1 MHFGT
6 EKQNGR
12 RTQAA
17 PGAVE
22 TVFTP
27 ALDIHETAKALIVEA
42 DLPGVKS
49 DNLRVNVKDNVL
61 EIYGKAAWPLSEGS
75 QLLYEE
81 VRQGDF
87 YRSFILSDDVDP
99 EGIVAEFTNGVL
111 RLTLPKAEK
120 VRPRKIEVKVGG
132 Q

>member
-1 MHFGT
+1 
-6 EKQNGR
+6 
-12 RTQAA
+12 
-17 PGAVE
+17 
-22 TVFTP
+22 
-27 ALDIHETAKALIVEA
+27 
-42 DLPGVKS
+42 
-49 DNLRVNVKDNVL
+49 VKDNVL
-61 EIYGKAAWPLSEGS
+61 EIYGKATWPIPPDA

-99 EGIVAEFTNGVL
+99 EGITAEFTNGVL

-132 Q
+132 K